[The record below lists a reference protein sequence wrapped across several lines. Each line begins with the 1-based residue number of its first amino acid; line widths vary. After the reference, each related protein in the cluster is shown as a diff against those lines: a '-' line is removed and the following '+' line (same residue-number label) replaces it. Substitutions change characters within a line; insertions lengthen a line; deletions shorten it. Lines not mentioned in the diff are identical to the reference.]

1 MLVRTYT
8 LSLAG
13 HIPLTRRRVIYEGPQ
28 FDIANMSGFV
38 VIEGIDGCGKST
50 VARLVAE
57 RLGKRAVLTR
67 EPTQSWIGKAVHIG
81 DKANISPF
89 TDALLFM
96 ADRAQHTEE
105 ITKLVKKGRVVVS
118 DRYYHSTVA
127 YQAANLKKV
136 FPGDAFKWLLETNLK
151 FSRRPDLTV
160 LLVISPEKGLKRV
173 AGRGK
178 YSRFEKLSFL
188 KQVHGNYQKLARMD
202 RSIVKIDATQ
212 DLEDVVDQ
220 VLILIKKRKI

>member
-1 MLVRTYT
+1 M
-8 LSLAG
+8 
-13 HIPLTRRRVIYEGPQ
+13 
-28 FDIANMSGFV
+28 
-38 VIEGIDGCGKST
+38 IEGIDGCGKST

-81 DKANISPF
+81 DEAKISPF

-105 ITKLVKKGRVVVS
+105 ITKLIKKGRVVVS

-127 YQAANLKKV
+127 YQAANLKRV
-136 FPGDAFKWLLETNLK
+136 FPGNAFVWLLEANLK
-151 FSRRPDLTV
+151 FSRHPDLTV
-160 LLVISPEKGLKRV
+160 LLTISPEEGLKRV

-178 YSRFEKLSFL
+178 YSRFEKLGFL
-188 KQVHGNYQKLARMD
+188 KQVHRNYLKLARLD

-212 DLEDVVDQ
+212 DLEKVVGL
-220 VLILIKKRKI
+220 VLEHIKKRKI